1 MTDMEES
8 IFFDSFKVQASETDA
23 SKSIKVPS
31 LLGYMQEAAWTNA
44 TKLGFS
50 TYDML
55 KEGIT
60 WVVNRMYVEFLELPT
75 YPQVLKIETW
85 PSDLDKYFAYRDFRV
100 FDESNNLMV
109 QATSNWLVLD
119 INTRKLIA
127 IPDYIKD
134 ARFSVDRGGMDRIKG
149 KCTFDQNK
157 IENEF
162 SIGVSWF
169 DLDVNNH
176 VNNTKYFQW
185 IFDSLDHRI
194 LENKKT
200 KSIDITFKAEAGH
213 GDDVVSQSYA
223 LDENTFAHQII
234 NKSTDKVL
242 VVAKSKFSNK

>member
-1 MTDMEES
+1 MEES
-8 IFFDSFKVQASETDA
+8 VFFDSFKVKASETDA

-60 WVVNRMYVEFLELPT
+60 WVVNRMYVEFLELPS

-100 FDESNNLMV
+100 FDESSNLLV

-119 INTRKLIA
+119 INTRKLIT
-127 IPDYIKD
+127 IPDHIKN
-134 ARFSVDRGGMDRIKG
+134 ARFSVNRGGMDKIQG
-149 KCTFDQNK
+149 KCTFDQIK
-157 IENEF
+157 IENE
-162 SIGVSWF
+162 IPIRVSWF

-185 IFDSLDHRI
+185 ILDSLDQHV
-194 LENKKT
+194 LEKKKP
-200 KSIDITFKAEAGH
+200 KSVDITFKAEAGY
-213 GDDVVSQSYA
+213 GDEIVSQSYEI
-223 LDENTFAHQII
+223 DENSYAHQII
-234 NKSTDKVL
+234 NQSTGKVL
-242 VVAKSKFSNK
+242 VVARSVFE